1 MYVEL
6 QLSAQDVTELQKKQ
20 DLRAVNIN
28 TCRTDTPPTSQTFT
42 SVPESSSFLFSPQR
56 PRTHFTSKDCTS
68 LSENA
73 THTLTC
79 TDQFCP
85 SHSSP
90 GRALASVCPHHSC
103 SQQSGCSPSSSSAES
118 PMPVSAIE
126 KVCLVSSFI
135 KSHNTQINYL
145 YIIFLLLAAQTS
157 SAQEQIKQPGAV
169 IESFVSHSPGFY
181 SGTFSGEHVYSPE
194 DHYTWV
200 AENSHKSWCWAF
212 NAQVLYPLLS
222 LLLSGTL
229 ASSPQSSISQ
239 HQHGVAIIMQILD
252 DLLKAPYRRQGLPPA
267 PSGLHRP
274 VSNTEE
280 EQSKAESKTVTEKQR
295 ADQPRST
302 SGEHYNY

>member
-28 TCRTDTPPTSQTFT
+28 TSRTDTPPTSQTFT
-42 SVPESSSFLFSPQR
+42 SVPESSSSQFSPQR

-126 KVCLVSSFI
+126 KVCPVSSFI

-145 YIIFLLLAAQTS
+145 YIIFVLLATQTLF
-157 SAQEQIKQPGAV
+157 AQEQIKQPGAV

-181 SGTFSGEHVYSPE
+181 SGTFSGEHVHSPE

-200 AENSHKSWCWAF
+200 AENKSWFWAF

-252 DLLKAPYRRQGLPPA
+252 DLLKAPYRCQGLPPA
-267 PSGLHRP
+267 PSGLHSP
-274 VSNTEE
+274 E
-280 EQSKAESKTVTEKQR
+280 EQSKAESKTVAEKQR

-302 SGEHYNY
+302 SGELYNY